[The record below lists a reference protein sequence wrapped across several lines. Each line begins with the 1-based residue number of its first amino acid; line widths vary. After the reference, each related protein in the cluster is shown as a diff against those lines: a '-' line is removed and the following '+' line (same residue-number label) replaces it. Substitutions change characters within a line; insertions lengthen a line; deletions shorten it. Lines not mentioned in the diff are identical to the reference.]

1 MEKFET
7 LKQMLDGMNADVEKF
22 YTKGVNSAGGRLRK
36 ELNNIRKLAA
46 EIRKD
51 IQNIRNE
58 RKPKKSDSPENPA

>member
-7 LKQMLDGMNADVEKF
+7 LQQMLDGLKPDIEKF
-22 YTKGVNSAGGRLRK
+22 YNKGINSAGGRLRK
-36 ELNNIRKLAA
+36 ELNNMRKLAA
-46 EIRKD
+46 DIRKD